1 MASGRCP
8 TNNSG
13 STDDRGIYRVF
24 GLMPGEYVVC
34 ATPRNN
40 TTTDFGRM
48 ESMEQELR
56 ALQTAAAQA
65 SSEQVQA
72 IRERIVNIQGSMPA
86 GDVEA
91 PPGYAPICY
100 PGTVAASSA
109 TPIPLGI
116 SEERGGIDFQLQLA
130 PLARIEGVVI
140 NSTGAQITQTSVALR
155 DASML
160 GGSTLNMEARPDAE
174 GRFRLQGV
182 PPGQY
187 RLTARATIAPPRPAP
202 GQQETF
208 AGRGRGGGPPAAP
221 RCPRVHSR

>member
-1 MASGRCP
+1 MSR
-8 TNNSG
+8 
-13 STDDRGIYRVF
+13 RR
-24 GLMPGEYVVC
+24 
-34 ATPRNN
+34 
-40 TTTDFGRM
+40 
-48 ESMEQELR
+48 
-56 ALQTAAAQA
+56 
-65 SSEQVQA
+65 
-72 IRERIVNIQGSMPA
+72 
-86 GDVEA
+86 
-91 PPGYAPICY
+91 
-100 PGTVAASSA
+100 PGTHRFAIPEPIAASSA

-174 GRFRLQGV
+174 GRFRLQAV

-208 AGRGRGGGPPAAP
+208 AGRGRGGAPQGAVVSARPQPITVWAAADITVDGRALSNVVLSLQQGVNVSGQIAFEGAQAPPYRPHAHP
-221 RCPRVHSR
+221 RQHVARRADAVRRRHYRAG